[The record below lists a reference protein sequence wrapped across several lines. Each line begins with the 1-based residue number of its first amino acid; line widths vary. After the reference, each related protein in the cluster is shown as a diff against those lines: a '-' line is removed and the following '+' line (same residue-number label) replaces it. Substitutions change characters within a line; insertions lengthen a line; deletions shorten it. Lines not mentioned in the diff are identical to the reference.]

1 MEQCDEV
8 FDENEREIDCIL
20 KAYAR
25 ETLRRRKMDNLIW
38 YIIMIPCSA
47 LFSGIGVYAWN
58 RKKPMSF
65 WSGTSV
71 SESEISDIR
80 AYNHANGIMWGV
92 YSLPYWAAAFAGI
105 WSSVAALV
113 LIAAACLI
121 GLPMLVVTYRRIYN
135 KYRAA

>member
-1 MEQCDEV
+1 
-8 FDENEREIDCIL
+8 
-20 KAYAR
+20 
-25 ETLRRRKMDNLIW
+25 
-38 YIIMIPCSA
+38 
-47 LFSGIGVYAWN
+47 
-58 RKKPMSF
+58 MSF

-80 AYNHANGIMWGV
+80 AYNHANGLMWGG
-92 YSLPYWAAAFAGI
+92 YSLLYWAAAFAGI

-121 GLPMLVVTYRRIYN
+121 GLPMLAVTYKQIYK